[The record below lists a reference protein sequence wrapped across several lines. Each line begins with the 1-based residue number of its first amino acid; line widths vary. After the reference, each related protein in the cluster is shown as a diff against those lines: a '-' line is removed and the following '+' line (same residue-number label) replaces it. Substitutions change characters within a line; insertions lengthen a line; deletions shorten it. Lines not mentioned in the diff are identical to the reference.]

1 MASLLAFDDV
11 HSEGRADNTELA
23 HFVVGVEAIVLER
36 CNHRAG
42 AESSEIA
49 AFAAESHVEYG
60 VPPTIADLRTGE
72 FERGQHVEDQV
83 GQVGRSAGWERRVE

>member
-23 HFVVGVEAIVLER
+23 NFVVGVEAIVLER

-49 AFAAESHVEYG
+49 AFAAEIHVEYSRAAASK
-60 VPPTIADLRTGE
+60 VMFPFSISSLK
-72 FERGQHVEDQV
+72 
-83 GQVGRSAGWERRVE
+83 